1 MLDNLSFIYL
11 FLSLTS
17 CFLSL
22 ASSFSF
28 DFELV
33 EFILGLRC
41 GSTEVAQNMHTT
53 CFLYKFSKCIGSSQ
67 HGPPQPPRAPPEFF
81 GEPGGRGELAKKFRG
96 GPGGLGVGPWGPMGP
111 KFTQFYLKIVIFIL
125 FLL

>member
-96 GPGGLGVGPWGPMGP
+96 GPGGVGGAHGAPWAPNLH
-111 KFTQFYLKIVIFIL
+111 YSKIVIFIQIL
-125 FLL
+125 K